1 MPDSDDRRYLVDTN
15 ILSVGAPPK
24 RGADARVAE
33 WLDTHS
39 AHLRLSVATI
49 TEIEDGIAKAR
60 RQGATTKA
68 QSLADWLDA
77 IIHLYEDQILPVDVA
92 VAREAGRL
100 LDRAR
105 SRGRAFGLADML
117 IAATARVHGL
127 IVLTRNRK
135 DFVDCDVAVSDP
147 YSGDL
152 AIL

>member
-15 ILSVGAPPK
+15 ILPASAPAK
-24 RGADARVAE
+24 HGADARVAE
-33 WLDTHS
+33 WLDTQS
-39 AHLRLSVATI
+39 AHLRLSVVTI

-60 RQGATTKA
+60 RQSATAKA
-68 QSLADWLDA
+68 QALADWLDA
-77 IIHLYEDQILPVDVA
+77 VIHLYGDQILPVDVA
-92 VAREAGRL
+92 VGREAGRL

-105 SRGRAFGLADML
+105 SGGRDPGLADML